1 MTDLDV
7 AACAADQIDRHWT
20 HQLRPRLAGLT
31 DEEYFFDPTG
41 GSAWTV
47 HPRAE
52 ERTPMQTGRGELVL
66 DFAFPEPVPAP
77 FTTIAWRL
85 AHVVVGVLAARSH
98 GHFAGP
104 EASYQ
109 SWAYAGTAEEALAQ
123 LDREFARWTAG
134 VHSLTDADLAR
145 PCGPVE
151 GPYADLPMLALVLH
165 INRELI
171 HHGAELALLRD
182 LYAHT
187 R

>member
-1 MTDLDV
+1 MPDLDV
-7 AACAADQIDRHWT
+7 AACATDQIEWHWT

-31 DEEYFFDPTG
+31 DEEYHFDPTG

-47 HPRAE
+47 HPRGE
-52 ERTPMQTGRGELVL
+52 QRTPMQAGGGKFVV

-77 FTTIAWRL
+77 FTTIAWRM
-85 AHVVVGVLAARSH
+85 AHVVVGILAVRSH
-98 GHFAGP
+98 GHFGGP

-109 SWAYAGTAEEALAQ
+109 DWAYAGTADEALDQ
-123 LDREFARWTAG
+123 LDREYARWTAG
-134 VHSLTDADLAR
+134 VRSLSESDLAR

-151 GPYADLPMLALVLH
+151 GPYAELPMLALVLH